1 MKLRIVTPVRPIVD
15 AEVTDIVAPGS
26 EGEFGVLPQHVNFLA
41 SLKPGIL
48 SYTQAGARKR
58 VVVSGGY
65 VEVRQ
70 DVITVLA
77 DDAQSPE
84 EVEGGRARADVTA
97 LTEELARGAESAEV
111 TARLLRDLALAEA
124 RVAVAER

>member
-1 MKLRIVTPVRPIVD
+1 MKLRIVTPVRPVVD
-15 AEVTDIVAPGS
+15 AEVSDVVAPGS

-48 SYTQAGARKR
+48 AYTEGGARKR

-77 DDAQSPE
+77 DDAEFPE
-84 EVEGGRARADVTA
+84 EIEGAKARSDAA
-97 LTEELARGAESAEV
+97 ARTEELARGAESAEV
-111 TARLLRDLALAEA
+111 TAKLLRDLALAEA